1 MVAGQARNLIL
12 DETTTG
18 LPNKREVKQ
27 QPLLALDTE
36 GEASELSELALDL
49 YRIVGRYPRSI
60 RLSYLSAEQKPAQ
73 DMP

>member
-36 GEASELSELALDL
+36 GEEAFLAL
-49 YRIVGRYPRSI
+49 YRIVRQNLRPIQRI
-60 RLSYLSAEQKPAQ
+60 LVLNTLIFQKPAQ
-73 DMP
+73 DMR